1 MKKFMLMKIF
11 PIGLVSMTKRIQE
24 SKLDINYNGIFCKVI
39 TEFTFLKILSEYHV
53 KTSQYKNQCYLF

>member
-24 SKLDINYNGIFCKVI
+24 SKLDINYNGIFREVI
-39 TEFTFLKILSEYHV
+39 TEFTFLKILSEYV
-53 KTSQYKNQCYLF
+53 ETGQYKNQCYLF

>member
-24 SKLDINYNGIFCKVI
+24 SKLDINYNGIFREVI
-39 TEFTFLKILSEYHV
+39 TEFTFLKILSEYV
-53 KTSQYKNQCYLF
+53 KTGQYRNQCYLF

>member
-24 SKLDINYNGIFCKVI
+24 SKLDINYNGIFREVI
-39 TEFTFLKILSEYHV
+39 TEFTFLKILSEYV
-53 KTSQYKNQCYLF
+53 KTGQYKN

>member
-24 SKLDINYNGIFCKVI
+24 SKLDINYNGIFREVI
-39 TEFTFLKILSEYHV
+39 TEFTFLKILSEYV
-53 KTSQYKNQCYLF
+53 KTGQYKNQCYLF

>member
-24 SKLDINYNGIFCKVI
+24 SKLDINYNGIFR
-39 TEFTFLKILSEYHV
+39 EFTFLKILSEYV
-53 KTSQYKNQCYLF
+53 KTGQYKNQYYLF